1 MSILFPYCC
10 YNGHFVNMYEP
21 MLSFNN
27 RAFRYGDALFET
39 IRVVNN
45 KVMYLQDHM
54 HRIKVG
60 MTLLKMTIP
69 SGFNTDT
76 IFSLI
81 KELVKMN
88 KIISDVRL
96 RLTVFRNEGGYY
108 TPTSNDISFL
118 IEAEEVAN
126 KGYLINE
133 KGLRIDIYPELQKI
147 QNKLSCLKSANAL
160 LYVLAGLF
168 KKENQMD
175 EVIILNQD
183 QRICE
188 TISSNLFVV
197 KNGAMYT
204 SAISEGCTDGV
215 MRKQIIRIAKDNKI
229 LCHEISLQQN
239 VLHNADEVFL
249 TNAIKGIQWVAQ
261 FKTKFYQSK
270 MTHFFSQKI
279 NEEAG
284 IILSTEA

>member
-27 RAFRYGDALFET
+27 RAFRYGDALFES

-54 HRIKVG
+54 HRLKVG
-60 MTLLKMTIP
+60 MTLLKMIIP
-69 SGFNTDT
+69 PGFNTDNV
-76 IFSLI
+76 FSLI
-81 KELVKMN
+81 KELIKRN
-88 KIISDVRL
+88 KIENDVRL
-96 RLTVFRNEGGYY
+96 RLTVFRNDGGYY
-108 TPTSNDISFL
+108 TPDTNEISFL
-118 IEAEEVAN
+118 IEAEETAS
-126 KGYLINE
+126 KAYALNE
-133 KGLRIDIYPELQKI
+133 KGLRIDIYPELPKTP
-147 QNKLSCLKSANAL
+147 NKLSCLKSANSML
-160 LYVLAGLF
+160 FVLAGIF

-188 TISSNLFVV
+188 TTSSNLFVV

-215 MRKQIIRIAKDNKI
+215 MRKQIIRIAKENKI

-249 TNAIKGIQWVAQ
+249 TNAIKGIEWVAQ
-261 FKTKFYQSK
+261 FKTKFYQSR
-270 MTHFFSQKI
+270 MTQFFSQKI

-284 IILSTEA
+284 ITLSTEA

>member
-21 MLSFNN
+21 VLSFNN

-69 SGFNTDT
+69 SGFNSENV
-76 IFSLI
+76 FSLI
-81 KELVKMN
+81 KELIKLN
-88 KIISDVRL
+88 KIENDVRL

-108 TPTSNDISFL
+108 APTSNEISFL

-126 KGYLINE
+126 KGYVLNE
-133 KGLRIDIYPELQKI
+133 KGLRIDIYPELPKTM
-147 QNKLSCLKSANAL
+147 NKLSCLKSANAL
-160 LYVLAGLF
+160 LYVLAGIF
-168 KKENQMD
+168 KNENKLD

-188 TISSNLFVV
+188 TTASNLFVV

-215 MRKQIIRIAKDNKI
+215 MRKQIIRIANSNKI

-239 VLHNADEVFL
+239 VLHNADEIFL
-249 TNAIKGIQWVAQ
+249 SNAVKGVQWVAQ

-270 MTHFFSQKI
+270 MTQFFSQKL

-284 IILSTEA
+284 IK